1 MMRKIMILAAL
12 AALVVS
18 AGTVARKAPEFV
30 IEHPSGKQT
39 LLSSYR
45 GKDVVLVFM
54 FTTCPHCQKAA
65 PQLAHL
71 QDEYSAKGVQFL
83 GATFDKDA
91 KTQVDQFV
99 KIFGVNF
106 PLGYSNETNVL
117 RFLGLPP
124 KTPTFVPMVIF
135 IDRNGMIT
143 AQHTITGDDKKDAS
157 EKAFFDDLNTGI
169 RAELDKM
176 LKAGPATSKK

>member
-1 MMRKIMILAAL
+1 MRKVMVVAAL
-12 AALVVS
+12 AALAVC

-30 IEHPSGKQT
+30 IEHPNGKQT

-45 GKDVVLVFM
+45 GKYVVLVFM

-65 PQLAHL
+65 PQLARL
-71 QDEYSAKGVQFL
+71 QDEYGGKGVQFL

-99 KIFGVNF
+99 KVFGVNF
-106 PLGYSNETNVL
+106 PLGYSNEINVL

-135 IDRNGMIT
+135 IDRNGMII
-143 AQHTITGDDKKDAS
+143 AQHAITGDDKKDAG
-157 EKAFFDDLNTGI
+157 EKAFFDDLGGGV
-169 RAELDKM
+169 RAELDKI